1 MKKCFTLLTLLLLV
15 MAGTVKAQVAWDL
28 VDDPLKEI
36 TPGQTVVIQEGTY
49 ASWSS
54 NGYLNSEQDM
64 SANDLIQTINT
75 SAVWKFIEKGETDDG
90 LPTYVLYNLGN
101 EMYLKEDGYTKSKD
115 EAFEMTALIGQA
127 TVLGEQHEDLKISRQ
142 AINAERQPNSDGVAF
157 VFCSPTAYK
166 YLSYIANPGFNGY
179 YDTNAWFVYA
189 VTEHEMSARE
199 IFDAAFDKVFAV
211 EVTVENYPVGTTPGC
226 LPEATFEEFSSVY
239 AEALAAQANPGMG
252 DEELKALADK
262 INAIYAKVNA
272 ERIQVTPGYYLLWNQ
287 RSHDAMAD
295 KNGKAGCNLAW
306 IKPETFTSA
315 HANTIWEVEE
325 IDGKLYMKNFGTG
338 RYMGVTAATSSQ
350 YPMVAEPTTS
360 YTIPYAKGTF
370 FNLVDANGNVTHNDA
385 GGNVVLWNDKAAP
398 GGLWEFERVGE
409 DVISSLRAQVEQAQK
424 NSKLAAL
431 LAEASN
437 TQESYKYDTDCTMDD
452 AYAKPGLVTAMT
464 AANATEPT
472 EGSEAALFDGNKT
485 TYYHTLWSNTNP
497 RDDYDWIQVDL
508 GKEVQHLFIKMSQRH
523 NNRNGNPSEI
533 SLVTSDDV
541 AGTVWTDTLLTDTV
555 IYQFATNFN
564 GNTIDNTTAVKR
576 VDLGKPVQHLRF
588 VVKQTKANQN
598 KGGLGPCW
606 HLSELRFYEDN
617 GDNPRYALIPQAVKD
632 ELERLIG
639 VAEKEVEDGMAT
651 DETYDAL
658 RKAIDAFDEAY
669 PDPSNLNSLLEEA
682 AAQAESAIEGTEM
695 GYFEEGAKAKLQ
707 ALVTKVQ
714 AEIAEKVLTLEEIA
728 KYEAEVRAGIEEF
741 NLALIGPK
749 AGSIYRIKSVSTKSD
764 NAVLGSFIT
773 VANADTKTQ
782 LQWVKDDNYD
792 TNLNLFWQ
800 VEKKDNGTYAFR
812 NLVTGRYMGNL
823 YKDNA
828 EVNES
833 TPLTQATTPDTITL
847 ISAKVG
853 GQFMLQLAEGHY
865 LNTSAANGK
874 VVTWWESDDENA
886 RFVFEEVTEWDGM
899 YSISVNPAKL
909 QVISLPIPISGE
921 VVEDTYYE
929 VLGKKNGQLQ
939 LGEITDEVIPAGTPI
954 IIDMREADAE
964 INTVFI
970 LPAAS
975 TLEELA
981 EIEHNYAPVDRN
993 GLFSALEATTP
1004 GAGMGLFIDG
1014 MIKISDNSDEVAAGS
1029 GYLRY
1034 INDTEEDGVLAID
1047 IEGEVTGIGNAV
1059 LVRNSASDVYTLTGV
1074 KVRQNVKGADA
1085 LKDLPKGIYI
1095 IGGKKVLVK

>member
-49 ASWSS
+49 AGWSS

-64 SANDLIQTINT
+64 DANDLIQTINT
-75 SAVWKFIEKGETDDG
+75 SAVWKFIEKGKTTDEAA
-90 LPTYVLYNLGN
+90 LPTYVLYNMGN
-101 EMYLKEDGYTKSKD
+101 QMYYSPNGYTKSID
-115 EAFEMTALIGQA
+115 DALEMTAC
-127 TVLGEQHEDLKISRQ
+127 LGVCKENASGVVEMRN
-142 AINAERQPNSDGVAF
+142 AIHPDRQPGAEGVCF
-157 VFCSPTAYK
+157 VLCSTSTDQGP
-166 YLSYIANPGFNGY
+166 YLSYIANPGFNNY
-179 YDTNAWFVYA
+179 YDTNAWFIYA
-189 VTEHEMSARE
+189 VTEHQMSARE

-226 LPEATFEEFSSVY
+226 LPEAVFEEFSSVY
-239 AEALAAQANPGMG
+239 AEALAAQANPGMS
-252 DEELKALADK
+252 DEALKALADK
-262 INAIYAKVNA
+262 INAIYAKVTA
-272 ERIQVTPGYYLLWNQ
+272 ERIQVTPGYYLVWSQ

-295 KNGKAGCNLAW
+295 YNSYVACYLNW
-306 IKPETFTSA
+306 TKPETFTTA
-315 HANTIWEVEE
+315 EANRIWEVEE

-338 RYMGVTAATSSQ
+338 RYMGVTTATSSQ

-360 YTIPYAKGTF
+360 YTIPYAQGTY
-370 FNLVDANGNVTHNDA
+370 FNLIDANGNVTHCAA
-385 GGNVVLWNDKAAP
+385 GSAVVLWNDKAAA
-398 GGLWEFERVGE
+398 GGLWEFEKVSDDIIE
-409 DVISSLRAQVEQAQK
+409 PLRAQVEQAQK
-424 NSKLAAL
+424 NTKLAAL
-431 LAEASN
+431 LREARN

-485 TYYHTLWSNTNP
+485 TYYHTLWSNTAA

-533 SLVTSDDV
+533 SLVTNDDI

-555 IYQFATNFN
+555 IYQYATNF
-564 GNTIDNTTAVKR
+564 GSVIDNTTAVKR

-632 ELERLIG
+632 ELDRLIG
-639 VAEKEVEDGMAT
+639 VADKEVEDGMAT

-728 KYEAEVRAGIEEF
+728 KYEAEVRAGIQEF

-828 EVNES
+828 EVSES

-1034 INDTEEDGVLAID
+1034 INDTEEDGALAID

>member
-49 ASWSS
+49 AGWSS

-64 SANDLIQTINT
+64 DANDLIQTINT
-75 SAVWKFIEKGETDDG
+75 SAVWKFIEKGKTTDEAA
-90 LPTYVLYNLGN
+90 LPTYVLYNIGN
-101 EMYLKEDGYTKSKD
+101 QMYLKKGGFTKSID
-115 EAFEMTALIGQA
+115 EAFEMTAC
-127 TVLGEQHEDLKISRQ
+127 LGVCKESADGVVDMRN
-142 AINAERQPNSDGVAF
+142 AIHPDRQPGAEGVCF
-157 VFCSPTAYK
+157 VFSSVVDGT
-166 YLSYIANPGFNGY
+166 YLSYIANPGFNFY

-211 EVTVENYPVGTTPGC
+211 EVTVENYPTGTTPGC
-226 LPEATFEEFSSVY
+226 LPEAVFEEFSAVY
-239 AEALAAQANPGMG
+239 DEALAAQANPGMS
-252 DEELKALADK
+252 DEALKALADK
-262 INAIYAKVNA
+262 INAIYAKVTA
-272 ERIQVTPGYYLLWNQ
+272 ERIQVTPGYYLVWSQ

-295 KNGKAGCNLAW
+295 YNSYVACYLNWA
-306 IKPETFTSA
+306 KPETFTTA
-315 HANTIWEVEE
+315 EANRIWEVEE

-338 RYMGVTAATSSQ
+338 RYMGVTTATSSQ

-360 YTIPYAKGTF
+360 YTIPYARGTY
-370 FNLVDANGNVTHNDA
+370 FNLVDANGNVTHCAA
-385 GGNVVLWNDKAAP
+385 GSAVVLWNDKNAA
-398 GGLWEFERVGE
+398 GGLWEFERVSD
-409 DVISSLRAQVEQAQK
+409 DVIVPLRAQVEQAQK
-424 NSKLAAL
+424 NTKLAAL
-431 LAEASN
+431 LREARN
-437 TQESYKYDTDCTMDD
+437 TQENYKYDTDCTMDD

-485 TYYHTLWSNTNP
+485 TYYHTLWSNTDP

-533 SLVTSDDV
+533 SLVTNDDI

-555 IYQFATNFN
+555 IYQYTTNF
-564 GNTIDNTTAVKR
+564 GSVIDNTTAVKR
-576 VDLGKPVQHLRF
+576 VDLGKPVRHLRF

-639 VAEKEVEDGMAT
+639 VADKEVEDGMAT

-669 PDPSNLNSLLEEA
+669 PDPSTLNSLLEEA
-682 AAQAESAIEGTEM
+682 TAQAESAIEGTEM
-695 GYFEEGAKAKLQ
+695 GYFQEGAKAKLQ

-728 KYEAEVRAGIEEF
+728 KYEAEVRAGIQEF
-741 NLALIGPK
+741 TLALIGPK
-749 AGSIYRIKSVSTKSD
+749 AGSVYRIKSVSTKNESAMLD
-764 NAVLGSFIT
+764 AYIY
-773 VANADTKTQ
+773 APNADLKTQ
-782 LQWVKDDNYD
+782 LQWIKEDNYD

-800 VEKKDNGTYAFR
+800 AEKKEDGTYSFR
-812 NLVTGRYMGNL
+812 NIVTGRYLGNL

-828 EVNES
+828 EVSES
-833 TPLTQATTPDTITL
+833 TPMVQATTADTITL

-853 GQFMLQLAEGHY
+853 GQFMLQLAEGHFA
-865 LNTSAANGK
+865 NVSAANGK

-886 RFVFEEVTEWDGM
+886 RFVFEEVTDWDGM
-899 YSISVNPAKL
+899 YNISVAPQRL

-1034 INDTEEDGVLAID
+1034 INDTEEDGALAID

>member
-49 ASWSS
+49 AGWSS

-64 SANDLIQTINT
+64 DANDLIQTINT
-75 SAVWKFIEKGETDDG
+75 SAVWKFIEKGKTTDEAA
-90 LPTYVLYNLGN
+90 LPTYVLYNMGN
-101 EMYLKEDGYTKSKD
+101 QMYYSPNGYTKSID
-115 EAFEMTALIGQA
+115 DALEMTAC
-127 TVLGEQHEDLKISRQ
+127 LGVCKENASGVVEMRN
-142 AINAERQPNSDGVAF
+142 AIHPDRQPGAEGVCF
-157 VFCSPTAYK
+157 VLCSTSTDQGP
-166 YLSYIANPGFNGY
+166 YLSYIANPGFNSY
-179 YDTNAWFVYA
+179 YDTNAWFIYA
-189 VTEHEMSARE
+189 VTEHQMSARE

-226 LPEATFEEFSSVY
+226 LPEAVFEEFSSVY
-239 AEALAAQANPGMG
+239 AEALAAQANPGMS
-252 DEELKALADK
+252 DEALKALADK
-262 INAIYAKVNA
+262 INAIYAKVTA
-272 ERIQVTPGYYLLWNQ
+272 ERIQVTPGYYLVWSQ

-295 KNGKAGCNLAW
+295 YNSYVACYLNW
-306 IKPETFTSA
+306 TKPETFTTA
-315 HANTIWEVEE
+315 EANRIWEVEE

-338 RYMGVTAATSSQ
+338 RYMGVTTATSSQ

-360 YTIPYAKGTF
+360 YTIPYAQGTY
-370 FNLVDANGNVTHNDA
+370 FNLIDANGNVTHCAA
-385 GGNVVLWNDKAAP
+385 GSDVVLWNDKAAA
-398 GGLWEFERVGE
+398 GGLWEFEKVSDDIIE
-409 DVISSLRAQVEQAQK
+409 PLRAQVEQAQK
-424 NSKLAAL
+424 NTKLAAL
-431 LAEASN
+431 LREARN

-485 TYYHTLWSNTNP
+485 TYYHTLWSNTAA

-533 SLVTSDDV
+533 SLVTNDDI

-555 IYQFATNFN
+555 IYQYATNF
-564 GNTIDNTTAVKR
+564 GSVIDNTTAVKR

-632 ELERLIG
+632 ELDRLIG
-639 VAEKEVEDGMAT
+639 VADKEVEDGMAT

-728 KYEAEVRAGIEEF
+728 KYEAEVRAGIQEF

-828 EVNES
+828 EVSES
-833 TPLTQATTPDTITL
+833 TPLTQATTPDAITL

-899 YSISVNPAKL
+899 YSISVAPQRL

-954 IIDMREADAE
+954 IIDMRESDAE

-1034 INDTEEDGVLAID
+1034 INDTEEDGALAID